1 LKGLIFLL
9 WGDQMVPTKHIS
21 MKEVIDQAVRNNSH
35 SVRCYLCNDSGNK
48 DRFIDRYG
56 DNVIF
61 SAGKWYIWNGKIW
74 QKDENEK
81 SLYELIEE
89 TVKDIFNDAQTA
101 QTHTESAQLGK
112 WASSSLN
119 ANRLKAMKGLVEKA
133 LSLPIAQLDSFVQLI
148 QLQEGKVL
156 DCQTLEVRDT
166 QRDDYLTLSCN
177 VSYDPSARAPRWER
191 FIEEISYDPATKA
204 SDPAWMKYV
213 QVVMGTALSGVVDHQ
228 MAWFFYG
235 AGANGKSTLLN
246 TIAHLLG
253 DYSRKLPASSLMAKK
268 YSSGGTAS
276 NDIAMLRGA
285 RLAVTSETS
294 GTSWFDDALIKDLC
308 GGDKISCRF
317 LYQDFFEFVP
327 QFTLIMYGN
336 SRPRLRHVDGGM
348 TRRLKMVPF
357 DFHSDKR
364 EDLLSIFLGTEKTG
378 ILNWLI
384 EGLRIFNEIGVEGLI
399 QLEPDRVRNE
409 TSEYFHDQDKVRL
422 FLDDMCNCD
431 NIRDGESAGVTELY
445 TAFRKWCE
453 NVGEQPFSKREFS
466 KQLESKGFKQE
477 RTSSRRFWKG
487 ISLRKGYGI
496 YDYPEYF

>member
-1 LKGLIFLL
+1 MTEL
-9 WGDQMVPTKHIS
+9 
-21 MKEVIDQAVRNNSH
+21 IDQAVRNNSN
-35 SVRCYLCNDSGNK
+35 SVQRYLCNDSGNK
-48 DRFIDRYG
+48 DRFVDRYG

-61 SAGKWYIWNGKIW
+61 SSGKWYIWNGEIW

-81 SLYELIEE
+81 SLYELIEV
-89 TVKDIFNDAQTA
+89 TVKGIYNDASNA
-101 QTHTESAQLGK
+101 QTHSESAQLGK
-112 WASSSLN
+112 WATSSLN

-133 LSLPIAQLDSFVQLI
+133 LSLPITRLDSDVQLI
-148 QLQEGKVL
+148 QLQGGKVL

-166 QRDDYLTLSCN
+166 RRDDYLTLSCD
-177 VSYDPSARAPRWER
+177 VGYDPTAIAPRWER
-191 FIEEISYDPATKA
+191 FIEEISYDPATMA
-204 SDPAWMKYV
+204 PDPAWMKYI

-246 TIAHLLG
+246 TIAHILG

-268 YSSGGTAS
+268 YSSGGSAS

-285 RLAVTSETS
+285 RLAITSETS

-317 LYQDFFEFVP
+317 LYQNFFEFAP
-327 QFTLIMYGN
+327 QISLIMYGN

-348 TRRLKMVPF
+348 MRRLKMVPF
-357 DFHSDKR
+357 DFCSDKR

-384 EGLRIFNEIGVEGLI
+384 EGLRIFNDIGVEGLI
-399 QLEPDRVRNE
+399 KLEPNRVRNE
-409 TSEYFHDQDKVRL
+409 TVEYFHDQDKIRL
-422 FLDDMCNCD
+422 FLDDMCIFDHVCD
-431 NIRDGESAGVTELY
+431 SESAGVTDLY
-445 TAFRKWCE
+445 SGFRKWCE
-453 NVGEQPFSKREFS
+453 NVGEQPFSQREFV
-466 KQLESKGFKQE
+466 KQLELKGFKQE

-487 ISLRKGYGI
+487 ISLQKDNGI
-496 YDYPEYF
+496 YDYLGCF